1 MEQHA
6 HNRISRPL
14 ASYTG
19 PGLRIMVRAATAL
32 VLAVLSAG
40 GPAVAQ
46 QKVAATPDDNPYVIV
61 LGVTQDG
68 GAPHAGC
75 AKDCCAERWR
85 DPSKRLHVACLG
97 IVDPAA
103 SACWLI
109 DATPDFPVQL
119 QRMGGTQLAGIL
131 LSHAHI
137 GHYTGLAHLG
147 REVMGA
153 KSVPVHAM
161 PRLRGFLADNGPWD
175 QLVRLDNIALEP
187 LAAGEPVELSAR
199 VTVTPVLVPHRDEY
213 SETVGFR
220 VDGPGRSAL
229 YISDIDKWR
238 RWDRRIEDLI
248 ADPFITESM
257 QRFEPLPLSQRSKV
271 RFIHLNHT
279 NPALNAD
286 SAARRAIEAAGF
298 HVAQELQRFDLAVS
312 SPPGPA
318 TQPTTQPTSRPA
330 TGDPNPPAP
339 GFDAEGSDAKAI
351 KIADAVMEKMGG
363 RRAWDRTRY
372 VRWSFFDRR
381 QHVWDKH
388 AGRVRLERKGPR
400 SGKHYVRIIDLNT
413 GTGRAWREGEEV
425 TAPGELAAMIASG
438 VSEWINDSYWL
449 VMPYKLKDTGVTLR
463 SLGRGETQDGRAAD
477 VLELTFTD
485 VGDSPQ
491 NKYHIW
497 VGTDS
502 GLVEQW
508 AYFADAADAEPGF
521 VCPWRDWKRY
531 GRIMLSGDRGELNGR
546 PARLTGIAV
555 FDELP
560 ESVFTSPDRVDWAAL
575 LDRNGAE

>member
-1 MEQHA
+1 
-6 HNRISRPL
+6 
-14 ASYTG
+14 
-19 PGLRIMVRAATAL
+19 
-32 VLAVLSAG
+32 
-40 GPAVAQ
+40 
-46 QKVAATPDDNPYVIV
+46 
-61 LGVTQDG
+61 
-68 GAPHAGC
+68 
-75 AKDCCAERWR
+75 
-85 DPSKRLHVACLG
+85 
-97 IVDPAA
+97 
-103 SACWLI
+103 
-109 DATPDFPVQL
+109 
-119 QRMGGTQLAGIL
+119 
-131 LSHAHI
+131 
-137 GHYTGLAHLG
+137 
-147 REVMGA
+147 
-153 KSVPVHAM
+153 
-161 PRLRGFLADNGPWD
+161 
-175 QLVRLDNIALEP
+175 
-187 LAAGEPVELSAR
+187 
-199 VTVTPVLVPHRDEY
+199 
-213 SETVGFR
+213 
-220 VDGPGRSAL
+220 SAL

-248 ADPFITESM
+248 AEVDVAWLDGTFYDDAEVPGRSMDEIPHPFITESM

-508 AYFADAADAEPGF
+508 AYFAGLPLARLEAIRADHALGRSGRAE
-521 VCPWRDWKRY
+521 RTA
-531 GRIMLSGDRGELNGR
+531 R
-546 PARLTGIAV
+546 PADRHRGLRRAARVRVHQPRPRRLGGPSRSQRGGVTARRRRPGGPPGITPRFAARTA
-555 FDELP
+555 P
-560 ESVFTSPDRVDWAAL
+560 AAL
-575 LDRNGAE
+575 GGLYSTFGVSGKPNWS